1 MDGNFSEIA
10 FAVRST
16 YHIIKGKISDQL
28 VIVQAIILSIK
39 HVVGRRYIRQHTQ
52 VKKEK
57 YVILDS
63 SNLIEYNHR
72 VGDQILLRNKAPY
85 KLRTPFIDSY

>member
-1 MDGNFSEIA
+1 MDGNFNEIA

-72 VGDQILLRNKAPY
+72 VGDHILLINKEACKY
-85 KLRTPFIDSY
+85 ETQFIGP